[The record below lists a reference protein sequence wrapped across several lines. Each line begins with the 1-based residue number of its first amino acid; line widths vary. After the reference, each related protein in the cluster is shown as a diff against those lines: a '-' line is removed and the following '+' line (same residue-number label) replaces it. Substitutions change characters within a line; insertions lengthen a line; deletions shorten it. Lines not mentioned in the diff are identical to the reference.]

1 MMSMWSMKRVLLLVI
16 SWLDNREHLH
26 GILWDCVGLA
36 ASGVGFLNVM
46 NGMEADL
53 SVGLLRLL
61 KQVDS
66 VVLSI

>member
-1 MMSMWSMKRVLLLVI
+1 MMRMMSMKRVLLLVI

-26 GILWDCVGLA
+26 GVLWDCVGLA
-36 ASGVGFLNVM
+36 VSGVGFSNIM

-53 SVGLLRLL
+53 SLGSLRLL
-61 KQVDS
+61 KQVDP